1 MLILKNIY
9 KLIFLIGVFFIPFNS
24 YDGLD
29 FLGEYQNEAAA
40 LFFFIGFGVFLIDVG
55 FRKKLVFPIKEVEFA
70 LLYLFIFWCL
80 LTFFLNLPDIS
91 QSYFKNTGGINRFL
105 RQFISLLISAFVFLI
120 FYVNAMRDWD
130 LKSVFKVIRKVLF
143 YSLSFAFA
151 YGVVETAIIKFGIG
165 SLTPIIN
172 LFNYFPFLEGQLI
185 GDRISSVSYEPPF
198 LAIYLITITGWMLS
212 YIITEKGYFKYVP
225 ALIILFLTYFSGS
238 RTGLLVVAIQFAVFF
253 VIILKRKNIK
263 KYVLICLVVII
274 PLIAGFFVL
283 SSQKTKDDITEKIES
298 LNFKGNLFS
307 SISNRSRF
315 GMQIASFRVFMDNPV
330 IGVGFGQQGF
340 HNQKYLPPWA
350 VTNNYEFRLWYK
362 NPNEPSFPPGYNI
375 YTRILA
381 ETGIIG
387 LLLFLSI
394 LVTVIY
400 KSFKLLKIKDPQIRA
415 LGIVLLVS
423 FIGISINW
431 LQIDSFRIFGFW
443 IFTAILYWTEK
454 FVSNKRNAPTNTSL
468 E

>member
-24 YDGLD
+24 YDGLN

-55 FRKKLVFPIKEVEFA
+55 FRKKLVFPLREIEFA

-105 RQFISLLISAFVFLI
+105 RQFISLLISAFIFLI
-120 FYVNAMRDWD
+120 FYVNAMRDWE
-130 LKSVFKVIRKVLF
+130 LKSLFKVIRKVLLF
-143 YSLSFAFA
+143 SLIFAFS
-151 YGVVETAIIKFGIG
+151 YGVLETAIIKFGIG
-165 SLTPIIN
+165 SLTPIIK
-172 LFNYFPFLEGQLI
+172 LFNYFPFLEGELI

-212 YIITEKGYFKYVP
+212 YVLTEKKTAKYFP
-225 ALIILFLTYFSGS
+225 AFMVLFLTYFSGS
-238 RTGLLVVAIQFAVFF
+238 RTGLLVIAIQFALFF
-253 VIILKRKNIK
+253 VFILKRKNIK
-263 KYVLICLVVII
+263 KYVLIFLVAII
-274 PLIAGFFVL
+274 PLITGFFIL
-283 SSQKTKDDITEKIES
+283 SSQETKADITEKIES
-298 LNFKGNLFS
+298 LNFKGNLLS
-307 SISNRSRF
+307 NISNRSRF
-315 GMQIASFRVFMDNPV
+315 GMQIASFRVFMENPI

-387 LLLFLSI
+387 FLLFISI
-394 LVTVIY
+394 LATVIY
-400 KSFKLLKIKDPQIRA
+400 KSFILFRFKDPLIRV
-415 LGIVLLVS
+415 LGIVLMVS
-423 FIGISINW
+423 FVGMAINW

-443 IFTAILYWTEK
+443 IFTAFLYWVQK
-454 FVSNKRNAPTNTSL
+454 FIANQKLKSEIDNG

>member
-24 YDGLD
+24 YDGLN

-55 FRKKLVFPIKEVEFA
+55 FRKKLVFPLREIEFA

-105 RQFISLLISAFVFLI
+105 RQFISLLISAFIFLI
-120 FYVNAMRDWD
+120 FYVNAMRDWE
-130 LKSVFKVIRKVLF
+130 LKSLFKVIRKVLLV
-143 YSLSFAFA
+143 SLIFAFS
-151 YGVVETAIIKFGIG
+151 YGVLETAIIKFGIG
-165 SLTPIIN
+165 SLTPIIK
-172 LFNYFPFLEGQLI
+172 LFNYFPFLEGELI

-212 YIITEKGYFKYVP
+212 YVLTEKKTAKYFP
-225 ALIILFLTYFSGS
+225 AFMVLFLTYFSGS
-238 RTGLLVVAIQFAVFF
+238 RTGLLVIAIQFALFF
-253 VIILKRKNIK
+253 VFILKRKNIK
-263 KYVLICLVVII
+263 KYVLIFLVAII
-274 PLIAGFFVL
+274 PLITGFFIL
-283 SSQKTKDDITEKIES
+283 SSQETKADITEKIES
-298 LNFKGNLFS
+298 LNFKGNLLS
-307 SISNRSRF
+307 NISNRSRF
-315 GMQIASFRVFMDNPV
+315 GMQIASFRVFMENPI

-387 LLLFLSI
+387 FLLFISI
-394 LVTVIY
+394 LATVIY
-400 KSFKLLKIKDPQIRA
+400 KSFILFRFKDPLIRV
-415 LGIVLLVS
+415 LGIVLMVS
-423 FIGISINW
+423 FVGMAINW

-443 IFTAILYWTEK
+443 IFTAFLYWVQK
-454 FVSNKRNAPTNTSL
+454 FIANQKLKSEIDNG